1 MATIA
6 TPEAIQPKDNNTTTT
21 ANSKSTSISQTEA
34 IHKKDNNITLAKIE
48 IIHATTNQAHKTHTE
63 TTDNRAN
70 HQADNLILETK
81 ANKEIEAIQQTTKKE
96 LSQWKGENSIQK

>member
-48 IIHATTNQAHKTHTE
+48 IIHATTNQALKTHTK
-63 TTDNRAN
+63 TTGNKVD
-70 HQADNLILETK
+70 HQADNSILEIK
-81 ANKEIEAIQQTTKKE
+81 ANKETEAIHQTTKKE
-96 LSQWKGENSIQK
+96 HSQWKEENSIQK